1 MPTLD
6 EHIAQSIRQSELS
19 GELQSARDWGKP
31 LDFGDGYAETP
42 EELRMGY
49 KILKDAGYLPPEVEL
64 MKRLADARSRLAAM
78 PAHGAEAD
86 SLRREIVDL
95 QLKVTLIRER
105 QPRV

>member
-6 EHIAQSIRQSELS
+6 EHIAQSIRDSELS
-19 GELQSARDWGKP
+19 GELQGARDWGKP

-64 MKRLADARSRLAAM
+64 MKRLADARSLLAAL
-78 PAHGAEAD
+78 PAHGVEAD
-86 SLRREIVDL
+86 HLRREVADL
-95 QLKVTLIRER
+95 QLKVSLIRER
-105 QPRV
+105 LPRV

>member
-6 EHIAQSIRQSELS
+6 EHIAQSIRESEQN
-19 GELQSARDWGKP
+19 GELQSAKDWGKP

-64 MKRLADARSRLAAM
+64 MKRLAEARSLLATL
-78 PAHGAEAD
+78 PAHTVEAER
-86 SLRREIVDL
+86 LRRDVADL

-105 QPRV
+105 QPRL